1 MRLGSVEGEDLGVEL
16 AGGSDATGY
25 MLVLKS
31 SPKAFLHA
39 NLLLRDVA
47 VDDLRHADFALV

>member
-1 MRLGSVEGEDLGVEL
+1 MRLGSVGGEDLGVEL
-16 AGGSDATGY
+16 AGCSNATSY
-25 MLVLKS
+25 KLVFKWRFRKLL
-31 SPKAFLHA
+31 PC